1 MIPRNDSAPSPRF
14 GIPRIFKSLW
24 GDRTEPDFDDSFM
37 RFAVCLFFLIFGGE
51 KFSSDPH
58 SEWVLMFEQIAASF
72 WFPHFTDAGV
82 WLRHFTGAVEVVSAL
97 LTLIPRTAL
106 LGLAMLAA
114 TMAGAAWIVVLV
126 LHQAGASIFPGAI
139 FMFLTVIGWL
149 RWRSL
154 HNDQ

>member
-1 MIPRNDSAPSPRF
+1 MVPRNDVPPPPRF
-14 GIPRIFKSLW
+14 GIPRIFKYLW
-24 GDRTEPDFDDSFM
+24 GDRTEPDFDDSFI

-58 SEWVLMFEQIAASF
+58 SEWVLMFQQIG
-72 WFPHFTDAGV
+72 AGI
-82 WLRHFTGAVEVVSAL
+82 WLRHFTGAVEVLGAL
-97 LTLIPRTAL
+97 LTLIPRTAM

-114 TMAGAAWIVVLV
+114 TMAGAVLIVIFV
-126 LHQAGASIFPGAI
+126 LHQAGASIFPGGI
-139 FMFLTVIGWL
+139 FIFLSVIGWL